1 MNEQALVFG
10 CAGEQLLAVLTPA
23 AADTPATAAMADVGV
38 VIIVGGPQYRAGSH
52 RQFVQLARSLAR
64 QGVSAL
70 RFDTRGMGDSSG
82 AQRSLEEIEADVG
95 AAIDALQTLQPGVKR
110 VVLWGLCGG
119 ASAAL
124 LYWRH
129 TSDPRLQ
136 GMVLVNPWVR
146 SEETLARTQ
155 LKHYYLKRLAQR
167 AFWAKLFSGG
177 VAGKAVAD
185 LMHNLRLARKAK
197 PHHSAPAENA
207 HAKAGVD
214 ARQRLAD
221 DAARPLQQ
229 RMGLA
234 WQHYPGPKLLV
245 LSGNDYTAKEFI
257 ETAATDSL
265 WRANVANACVS
276 RFDVTDA
283 DHTFSE
289 PTDQRAVE
297 QRTLAWLLQ
306 SLGAG
311 AGAGADADAPVA
323 AHTSPSPAVPQKAMG
338 VF

>member
-1 MNEQALVFG
+1 MNEQALVFS

-23 AADTPATAAMADVGV
+23 AADTPASAAMADVGV

-52 RQFVQLARSLAR
+52 RQLVQLARSLAR
-64 QGVSAL
+64 QGVSTL
-70 RFDTRGMGDSSG
+70 RFATRGMGDSSG
-82 AQRSLEEIEADVG
+82 EQRTLEAIEPDVG
-95 AAIDALQTLQPGVKR
+95 AAIDALQTLMPGVKR

-129 TSDPRLQ
+129 TADTRVQ

-177 VAGKAVAD
+177 VAGKAMAD
-185 LMHNLRLARKAK
+185 LMHNLRLARRSTAGS
-197 PHHSAPAENA
+197 PAPAELLRETLREA
-207 HAKAGVD
+207 AGSD
-214 ARQRLAD
+214 ARQRLQTD
-221 DAARPLQQ
+221 SVRPLQQ

-234 WQHYPGPKLLV
+234 WKQYPGPKLLV

-257 ETAATDSL
+257 ETAATDAL
-265 WRANVANACVS
+265 WRANVAHPSVS
-276 RFDVTDA
+276 RFDVTGA
-283 DHTFSE
+283 DHTFSA
-289 PTDQRAVE
+289 PADQRAVE

-306 SLGAG
+306 SLSADVKAG
-311 AGAGADADAPVA
+311 VA
-323 AHTSPSPAVPQKAMG
+323 AQTTTAAAAPQKALG

>member
-1 MNEQALVFG
+1 MKEQALFFA
-10 CAGEQLLAVLTPA
+10 CAGEQLLAVLTPGA
-23 AADTPATAAMADVGV
+23 AVAPASAALADVGV

-82 AQRSLEEIEADVG
+82 EQRTLEAIEADVG
-95 AAIDALQTLQPGVKR
+95 AAIDALQTLQPTVHR

-129 TSDPRLQ
+129 TRDARVQ

-155 LKHYYLKRLAQR
+155 LKHYYLKRLSQR

-177 VAGKAVAD
+177 VAGKALAD
-185 LMHNLRLARKAK
+185 LLHNVRLARR
-197 PHHSAPAENA
+197 SASARTAAAEPADQGSTA
-207 HAKAGVD
+207 V
-214 ARQRLAD
+214 QRPAD
-221 DAARPLQQ
+221 DAEQPRQQ
-229 RMGLA
+229 RMAQA
-234 WQHYPGPKLLV
+234 WKHYPGPKLVV
-245 LSGNDYTAKEFI
+245 LSGNDYTAKEFV
-257 ETAATDSL
+257 ETTATDAL
-265 WRANVANACVS
+265 WRANVAQANVS
-276 RFDVTDA
+276 RFDVAQA
-283 DHTFSE
+283 DHTFSD
-289 PTDQRAVE
+289 PVHQRAVE
-297 QRTLAWLLQ
+297 QRTLAWLMQ
-306 SLGAG
+306 SLGSHQ
-311 AGAGADADAPVA
+311 APVA
-323 AHTSPSPAVPQKAMG
+323 TAQDQAQTAPKKALG

>member
-1 MNEQALVFG
+1 MNERALVFS

-23 AADTPATAAMADVGV
+23 AADAPASAAMADVGV

-82 AQRSLEEIEADVG
+82 AQRSLEEIEPDVG

-129 TSDPRLQ
+129 TPDTRVQ

-167 AFWAKLFSGG
+167 AFWAKLLSGG

-185 LMHNLRLARKAK
+185 LMHNLRLARKSNKGAL
-197 PHHSAPAENA
+197 AAAEA
-207 HAKAGVD
+207 ARETAGSD
-214 ARQRLAD
+214 ARQRLRD

-234 WQHYPGPKLLV
+234 WQQYPGPKLLV
-245 LSGNDYTAKEFI
+245 LSGNDYTAKEFV
-257 ETAATDSL
+257 ETAASDAL
-265 WRANVANACVS
+265 WRANIEHTSVS

-283 DHTFSE
+283 DHTFSA
-289 PTDQRAVE
+289 PADQRAGE
-297 QRTLAWLLQ
+297 PRTLAWLLQ
-306 SLGAG
+306 SLGANAQ
-311 AGAGADADAPVA
+311 AGATAAATAFAPATPHAKTVGAC
-323 AHTSPSPAVPQKAMG
+323 
-338 VF
+338 